1 MRKRKFAILSILAVS
16 SIAAPVLSAACNDI
30 TKSTKDYTKLVMV
43 SVENASQKFAKDI
56 QKQDIRVFSTDKS
69 LTLQLSDVVASDDN
83 KKITITIKVVDNST
97 KTETTITKELSGF
110 KTQNKTPI
118 TKDYNKLVSVSID
131 DASSKLANEIKKE
144 DVKISLN
151 DKNLSFEI
159 SSLSVSE
166 DKTKVIVVIKVVDN
180 STKAETTIT
189 KVLSGFKSEKRSEPI
204 KPKITDE
211 KQKQHQVQ
219 VEQAYKTFRE
229 LTKINISKK
238 SWEFLSKASDKSIIY
253 YDSKTK
259 SFYEKPFDTN
269 NIDADR
275 NLLFRL
281 DSNAIVAEGLS
292 VALPEGDQSNSDIYD
307 KVFLVKQDGKFG
319 IKFRISEYKLDKY
332 TMPLPNKIEQ
342 SNLFSIKDPTE
353 QDVDQVLNNLTL
365 DYPNKADTTVEDV
378 NPLKLILP
386 RLKGF
391 NDVKVIDIERNPLE
405 GKVIVEVKLTWMIGS
420 DKVESKS
427 RKIEISGFKKL
438 TFDEILSGVQL
449 NYDGK
454 KAETLPSQVTND
466 KIKVLKGGLPLD
478 DYISVSFK
486 LTPNDAT
493 GSLTIEA
500 TFKIGKDSKVKNF
513 SIDGFKKIATLEQIL
528 NEYSGPTLKNNKDR
542 SQIYTSQ
549 VEKEMIELPAID
561 SNTYISVQIEKV
573 EVNRSDVSK
582 LNVTL
587 VFTNSQTKESKK
599 KVYVLEGFKITGD
612 VATQLAENK
621 MIPLFVFKGDQNAKD
636 KIMEYLEKG
645 KNHLL
650 LKFQQGKF
658 FTKDLKGKDIEIKGL
673 VFNPKLKKDWP
684 NYGKIIIT
692 HGRFKSLASA
702 NAESGKVLDRKNE
715 GVDLVLES
723 NKVKLKFKTLMRGNI
738 VGPKTYEIVLFDSTT
753 HHTLQTKR
761 NNSIF
766 N

>member
-1 MRKRKFAILSILAVS
+1 MRKRKFAILSILTVS
-16 SIAAPVLSAACNDI
+16 SIATPVLSAACNDI

-69 LTLQLSDVVASDDN
+69 LTLQLSDVVVSKDN
-83 KKITITIKVVDNST
+83 KKITIAIKVVDNST

-118 TKDYNKLVSVSID
+118 AKDYNKLVSVSVD
-131 DASSKLANEIKKE
+131 DASSKHANEIKKE
-144 DVKISLN
+144 DVKISSN
-151 DKNLSFEI
+151 DKDLSFEI
-159 SSLSVSE
+159 SSLNVSE

-180 STKAETTIT
+180 STKTQTTIT
-189 KVLSGFKSEKRSEPI
+189 KELSGFKSEKHSEPI
-204 KPKITDE
+204 EPKITDE
-211 KQKQHQVQ
+211 KQKQHQAQ
-219 VEQAYKTFRE
+219 VEQAYKTFKE
-229 LTKINISKK
+229 HTKINISKK

-269 NIDADR
+269 NIDVDR
-275 NLLFRL
+275 NLLFKL
-281 DSNAIVAEGLS
+281 DSNAIVPEDLS
-292 VALPEGDQSNSDIYD
+292 VALPEGDQSDSHIYD
-307 KVFLVKQDGKFG
+307 KVSLVKQDGKFG
-319 IKFRISEYKLDKY
+319 IKFRISESKLDKH
-332 TMPLPNKIEQ
+332 TLPLPNKVEQ

-353 QDVDQVLNNLTL
+353 QEVDQVLNNLTI
-365 DYPNKADTTVEDV
+365 DYPNKANTSVEDV

-391 NDVKVIDIERNPLE
+391 NDVKVINIERNPLE
-405 GKVIVEVKLTWMIGS
+405 GKVIVEVKLTWMIGN
-420 DKVESKS
+420 DKLESKS

-438 TFDEILSGVQL
+438 TFDEILNGIQL
-449 NYDGK
+449 NYEGEK
-454 KAETLPSQVTND
+454 VKTLPSQVTND
-466 KIKVLKGGLPLD
+466 KIKVLKDALPLD
-478 DYISVSFK
+478 DYINVSFK
-486 LTPNDAT
+486 LIPNDAA

-500 TFKIGKDSKVKNF
+500 TFKIGKELRVKNF

-542 SQIYTSQ
+542 SQIFTSQ

-561 SNTYISVQIEKV
+561 SNTHISVQIEKV

-587 VFTNSQTKESKK
+587 VFSNSQTKESKK
-599 KVYVLEGFKITGD
+599 KVYVLESFKITGD

-621 MIPLFVFKGDQNAKD
+621 MVPLFVFKGEQNAKD
-636 KIMEYLEKG
+636 KIKEYL
-645 KNHLL
+645 KNGQNRVL
-650 LKFQQGKF
+650 LKFQSGKF
-658 FTKDLKGKDIEIKGL
+658 YTKDPKTKKDIELKGL
-673 VFNPKLKKDWP
+673 VFNPELEKDWP

-702 NAESGKVLDRKNE
+702 NAESGKVLSRNND
-715 GVDLVLES
+715 GVDLVLE
-723 NKVKLKFKTLMRGNI
+723 NNNVKLKFKTLQRGNI

-753 HHTLQTKR
+753 TPHTSNKTK
-761 NNSIF
+761 
-766 N
+766 